1 MIGGISGYCHL
12 VRLALYSRPRVVFE
26 QSGGQ
31 ESWLKRGQ
39 RRRPARRLYL
49 RVHESTRPTERTH
62 HLVRSII
69 VRMIAM
75 PAGAG
80 DKVRSS
86 TFPSPPTSD
95 DSRESDNVLLA
106 IASAEVPPKRGG
118 KRNAINTNTVPF
130 YYAKSCVIRCVRGN
144 KEMAKGVARGGG
156 KGVELEGSGLTI
168 SDFSAP
174 SPPAACCDC
183 VRSRYGWYLPRPV
196 WRVLTRSLEATHP
209 HRWSLRLAPLQR
221 SLAAN
226 PTLRIPVH
234 LVPDEHKGKT
244 VWVRRGRLSEGKESE
259 TERHDRIFMIRVCQI
274 G

>member
-31 ESWLKRGQ
+31 ESWLERGQ

-69 VRMIAM
+69 VPMIAM

-130 YYAKSCVIRCVRGN
+130 YYAKSFVIRCVRGN

-156 KGVELEGSGLTI
+156 QGGRAGGQRFDNQRL
-168 SDFSAP
+168 FSAIT
-174 SPPAACCDC
+174 
-183 VRSRYGWYLPRPV
+183 
-196 WRVLTRSLEATHP
+196 TRRL
-209 HRWSLRLAPLQR
+209 LRLRSFAIRVVSPTTRLTCTN
-221 SLAAN
+221 SLARGYTSSPLIPSTCTTA
-226 PTLRIPVH
+226 TLA
-234 LVPDEHKGKT
+234 G
-244 VWVRRGRLSEGKESE
+244 G
-259 TERHDRIFMIRVCQI
+259 
-274 G
+274 